1 MRGGYGSQPMAVARV
16 DPSDPPSGAG
26 QPITTSR
33 PWVHRGS
40 RVGLVVLAAVMIGA
54 VMGALSCVET
64 LSAGGHTTHV
74 TVVDEPRSAGEPAH
88 AGHLDPT
95 DASSATP
102 VGARGTDGA
111 PEAESAAFGHSGMA
125 CVVGVDLRFPEP
137 FVSMVTDACDAVVL
151 SMPAGHVVDL
161 DPPIPRFS

>member
-1 MRGGYGSQPMAVARV
+1 MAVARV

-26 QPITTSR
+26 HSITRSR
-33 PWVHRGS
+33 PWAHLGS
-40 RVGLVVLAAVMIGA
+40 RVGPVVLAAVMIGA

-74 TVVDEPRSAGEPAH
+74 TVVEETPSAGEPAH
-88 AGHLDPT
+88 AGHLDST
-95 DASSATP
+95 ETSAVEKP
-102 VGARGTDGA
+102 VDGRGTHGS
-111 PEAESAAFGHSGMA
+111 PEPDSGAFGHSGMA

-137 FVSMVTDACDAVVL
+137 FVSVVADACDVIVL
-151 SMPAGHVVDL
+151 SMPAGHAAEP